1 MTNFQ
6 AAFPTLTDKECKI
19 LAYFSPA
26 IQAALVRSDLTDIFI
41 NETAVFVKTHGEQAY
56 LEDVKYNI
64 NFIIN
69 LIATNKG
76 LIINQ
81 DYPKLETTIGT
92 LRITAMIPP
101 LTNAPEMAI
110 RRLNANVISLD
121 QYVNNGQMTLEQKGV
136 IDNAIVNRANILV
149 AGSTGSGKTTLT
161 NAILGRVAELDDAGE
176 RLVIMEDTREL
187 ITTLKNVTSMMTT
200 KYLNMTDLLA
210 TAMRLNPDRII
221 VGEVRDKSALDLLKA
236 WNTGSPGG
244 VATIH
249 ANGCQEALQRLVDLS
264 MEAGVPAPN
273 SLIAHTV
280 DLIIFI
286 GTEKSSSGYVR
297 KIRDISMVGDYDRV
311 NSKFLLT
318 QP

>member
-6 AAFPTLTDKECKI
+6 AIFPELTDKECKI
-19 LAYFSPA
+19 LSYFSPA
-26 IQAALVRSDLTDIFI
+26 IQSALLRTDLTDIFI
-41 NETAVFVKTHGEQAY
+41 NEKAVFFKTHSEQSK

-101 LTNAPEMAI
+101 LTNSPEMAI
-110 RRLNANVISLD
+110 RRLNANVIPLD
-121 QYVNNGQMTLEQKGV
+121 RYVENGQMTLEQKAV
-136 IDNAIVNRANILV
+136 IDNAILNRSNILV

-161 NAILGRVAELDDAGE
+161 NAILGRIAELNDAGE

-187 ITTLKNVTSMMTT
+187 ISKLENITPMMTA

-221 VGEVRDKSALDLLKA
+221 VGEVRDKAALDLLKS
-236 WNTGSPGG
+236 WNTGSRGG

-249 ANGCQEALQRLVDLS
+249 ANGCQEALQRLIDLS

-273 SLIAHTV
+273 ALIAQTV

-286 GTEKSSSGYVR
+286 ATEKSSKGYAR
-297 KIRDISMVGDYDRV
+297 KIQNIASVGDYDRK
-311 NSKFLLT
+311 NNKFLLT